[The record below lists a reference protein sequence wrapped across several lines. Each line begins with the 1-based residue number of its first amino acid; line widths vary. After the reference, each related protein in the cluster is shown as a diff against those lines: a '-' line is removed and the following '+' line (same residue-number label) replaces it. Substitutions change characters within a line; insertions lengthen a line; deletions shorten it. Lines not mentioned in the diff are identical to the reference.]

1 MIASKYICAVIL
13 TFLITLP
20 ACSNTKEPKT
30 ESFFHTQ
37 IREDNSKEFI
47 FSLIFSRNEKEV
59 AKERQGSSPTQ
70 KRGRG
75 NGSGKGQ
82 GKGNKSQN
90 ASATAMSNAIISHKT
105 DKMLGIFQQHLDL
118 KMQESTYCRTGYLT
132 LEKSFVGAVYTLRG
146 ECNESATE
154 EDRKLERSKTR

>member
-1 MIASKYICAVIL
+1 MKSSKYICAAMF

-37 IREDNSKEFI
+37 IRDDSSKEFT

-59 AKERQGSSPTQ
+59 GKETQGSSPTQ
-70 KRGRG
+70 KRDRG

-82 GKGNKSQN
+82 GKGSKRGSSSVTAKSN
-90 ASATAMSNAIISHKT
+90 TISASKADRMQATFH
-105 DKMLGIFQQHLDL
+105 QYLDL
-118 KMQESTYCRTGYLT
+118 KMQESEYCKTGYLT
-132 LEKSFVGAVYTLRG
+132 LERNFIGAIYSLRG
-146 ECNESATE
+146 ECNESATK
-154 EDRKLERSKTR
+154 EDRLK